1 MSRELL
7 DQRIANL
14 ESEQL
19 AIAYSIQQLKALRD
33 ATLKDAK
40 TKGAQA

>member
-19 AIAYSIQQLKALRD
+19 AIARSIEKLKALRD
-33 ATLKDAK
+33 ATPKDAPK
-40 TKGAQA
+40 REGR